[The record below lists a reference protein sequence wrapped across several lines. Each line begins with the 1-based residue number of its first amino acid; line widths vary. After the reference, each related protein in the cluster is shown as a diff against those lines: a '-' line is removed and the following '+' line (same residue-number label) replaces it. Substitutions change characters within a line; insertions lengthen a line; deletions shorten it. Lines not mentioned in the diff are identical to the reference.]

1 MYTLVWSVGF
11 TRSADKFIK
20 NHPDLRNKFAC
31 ILLDLEN
38 DPFQPHLKYHQLRG
52 NFKGVQAVSI
62 TYSYRITLTILV
74 SDKEIILLDVGS
86 HDEVYR

>member
-1 MYTLVWSVGF
+1 MYTLVWSANF
-11 TRSADKFIK
+11 TRTAEKFIK
-20 NHPDLRNKFAC
+20 SHPDLREKLAA
-31 ILLDLEN
+31 ILRELEK
-38 DPFQPHLKYHQLRG
+38 DPFQPHLKYHQLKG

-62 TYSYRITLTILV
+62 TYSYRITLTVVV

>member
-1 MYTLVWSVGF
+1 MYTIVWSTGF
-11 TRSADKFIK
+11 TRSAEKFIK
-20 NHPDLRNKFAC
+20 SHPDLRGKFAA
-31 ILLDLEN
+31 ILRELEK

-74 SDKEIILLDVGS
+74 SDKEIILLDVGR